1 MFFFFNFVFFFCV
14 NVFCFLLLCVKNKR
28 EEMIRDKKCGNSNVR
43 SVFSRAYVTCEKRHP
58 IWIFSPIR
66 KSCRAQKVLTLLFF
80 LFFETTPQPP
90 VTEQKKE
97 TPTRKKKRHF
107 IFAARAC
114 CCKGEER
121 RERDARK
128 SSSSHSS
135 PFTVLARCH
144 ASFRH
149 RFFERVSER
158 NFKSSRVSNV
168 SVRFICLSSSPFL
181 VSRVIV
187 CTQRALSSRILSLS
201 LSLSLKTETKDAL

>member
-1 MFFFFNFVFFFCV
+1 MD
-14 NVFCFLLLCVKNKR
+14 FL
-28 EEMIRDKKCGNSNVR
+28 S
-43 SVFSRAYVTCEKRHP
+43 
-58 IWIFSPIR
+58 R
-66 KSCRAQKVLTLLFF
+66 KSCREQKVLTLFF
-80 LFFETTPQPP
+80 SLSKQ
-90 VTEQKKE
+90 QQSQN
-97 TPTRKKKRHF
+97 RKKKHQREKKTSF
-107 IFAARAC
+107 YICCARAC

-187 CTQRALSSRILSLS
+187 CTQRALSSRTLSLS
-201 LSLSLKTETKDAL
+201 LSLSLSL